1 MSKYKRIDLSERIS
15 IQASIERE
23 LSLEQTA
30 KRINRSPSSVYREIV
45 NNSYIKNGVASQIV

>member
-30 KRINRSPSSVYREIV
+30 KNVLIDRLVLFIG
-45 NNSYIKNGVASQIV
+45 K